1 MIIIQL
7 TPDQLETIIHKAIK
21 NAMFEGP
28 DRGVS
33 PKEAAQISGKS
44 VSTISRMK
52 AKGELTPLHPNGHPR
67 YSLLEIKKNLQ

>member
-28 DRGVS
+28 DRDVS
-33 PKEAAQISGKS
+33 PKS
-44 VSTISRMK
+44 VLIRDIMVNSV
-52 AKGELTPLHPNGHPR
+52 
-67 YSLLEIKKNLQ
+67 